1 MKPNHSSIFYA
12 SKPKMEKQNKSNSQ
26 QQWRPDQFHSNNN
39 MKQPE
44 TPRDPMEFLSRS
56 WSASAM
62 EVSKA
67 LSPAQ
72 LPPSNK
78 LSNGSSNAAILE
90 DFAGEIDDSNVTF
103 SGNPFSFA
111 SSETSQMVLDRIM
124 SHSVC
129 SNIVLSNYVFSFVLV
144 FHCLTLLL
152 VVFGIVFS
160 KRYLQELQE
169 DYHIAV
175 DL

>member
-1 MKPNHSSIFYA
+1 
-12 SKPKMEKQNKSNSQ
+12 MEKQNK
-26 QQWRPDQFHSNNN
+26 QQWRPD
-39 MKQPE
+39 PE

-72 LPPSNK
+72 LPPLANK
-78 LSNGSSNAAILE
+78 LNNGSSNAAILE
-90 DFAGEIDDSNVTF
+90 DFAGEVDDSIITV

-111 SSETSQMVLDRIM
+111 SSQTSQMVLDRIM

-129 SNIVLSNYVFSFVLV
+129 SF
-144 FHCLTLLL
+144 
-152 VVFGIVFS
+152 
-160 KRYLQELQE
+160 
-169 DYHIAV
+169 
-175 DL
+175 

>member
-1 MKPNHSSIFYA
+1 
-12 SKPKMEKQNKSNSQ
+12 MEKQKKPNSQ
-26 QQWRPDQFHSNNN
+26 PWRPDPFNSM
-39 MKQPE
+39 MKPPE

-72 LPPSNK
+72 LPLSNK
-78 LSNGSSNAAILE
+78 LTNMNNNGCSNAAILE
-90 DFAGEIDDSNVTF
+90 DIAGEIEDSNNVTV

-111 SSETSQMVLDRIM
+111 SSETSQMVMDRIM

-129 SNIVLSNYVFSFVLV
+129 SINRIIFF
-144 FHCLTLLL
+144 F
-152 VVFGIVFS
+152 
-160 KRYLQELQE
+160 
-169 DYHIAV
+169 
-175 DL
+175 